1 MTFKKT
7 CRSKSNLDTILCQ
20 FSYFICIITFDKLSK
35 LQQISCKFLI
45 KWQYKIPY
53 IKPRIQTIILKIG
66 TNGEYLFQNTK
77 LRKFL

>member
-20 FSYFICIITFDKLSK
+20 FLYFICIVTFDKLSK

-45 KWQYKIPY
+45 KWQYKIP
-53 IKPRIQTIILKIG
+53 KSSQEFKQSFWKLAQMESTCFKTLK
-66 TNGEYLFQNTK
+66 
-77 LRKFL
+77 